1 MEKKITTVVFDMGQ
15 VLIHWTPFKI
25 VEHMGLTEADK
36 ALLMTELFQSVEW
49 VQTDHGTIELSRV
62 VEQVNARLPSI
73 STALWRKSSWA
84 GGAARFCPWR
94 AWESW

>member
-1 MEKKITTVVFDMGQ
+1 M
-15 VLIHWTPFKI
+15 
-25 VEHMGLTEADK
+25 EHMGLTEADK

-62 VEQVNARLPSI
+62 VEQVNARLPRHLHGAVEEI
-73 STALWRKSSWA
+73 VMA
-84 GGAARFCPWR
+84 GGAVRFCPWR